1 MTKVAIMQPI
11 IPLGRLFWTY
21 DGIWYI
27 YIFRQCSIWKRG
39 WQQRNQIKTL
49 KGNLFLTVPVKQNR
63 YNQFINEVEIDN
75 STNFKQNH
83 LKA

>member
-1 MTKVAIMQPI
+1 MFNLKKKKIK
-11 IPLGRLFWTY
+11 
-21 DGIWYI
+21 
-27 YIFRQCSIWKRG
+27 KRG

-49 KGNLFLTVPVKQNR
+49 KGNLFLTVPVKTKNR

-83 LKA
+83 FKSIKLNYNKYKDWLD